1 MQPGVQ
7 PSPNRSKGR
16 RLDGELVQADV
27 YEVRGPGGKRVSRDT
42 PGARKVKEKSTKWY
56 GQYTDADGKLSESPS
71 AGQGR
76 GGQMLADLV
85 REAERGKAGMT
96 DPRESRSRPRSRARS
111 RTTRAICETRAYRT
125 STFRDSRRL
134 RAVLVGCKA
143 RTLADLRVE
152 PVVRFLVNL
161 GDEGAGAR
169 TRNTYRTSAKAF
181 SKWCLR
187 TQRLGEDVLA
197 SLEPASGAIRRQRR
211 ALTDD
216 ELARLLQTA
225 RERPVTEA
233 LTIRRGKRKGL
244 LVANVRPEV
253 RAELER
259 LGWER
264 ALMYK
269 TLVLTALRRGE
280 LEALEVRHLSLNGKR
295 PRLIL
300 PGSLTKNG
308 EEASLPLMADL
319 ATDLKAWLAATGR
332 KGSDRVFRVPLE
344 LVKIMKRDLKAA
356 GIPYRDERGRT
367 LDVHALRHTTATI
380 LSRAK
385 VSPRVAQ
392 EFMRHSDIKLTMQ
405 TYTDPRLLDEAE
417 ALAALPHLALNSEVS
432 ASEAQESPI
441 ANVS

>member
-1 MQPGVQ
+1 MLGDT
-7 PSPNRSKGR
+7 NGDFKRKLLGKT
-16 RLDGELVQADV
+16 E
-27 YEVRGPGGKRVSRDT
+27 EKVRGYRSVALSHYCGNGYAFCVMISR
-42 PGARKVKEKSTKWY
+42 
-56 GQYTDADGKLSESPS
+56 KL
-71 AGQGR
+71 G
-76 GGQMLADLV
+76 
-85 REAERGKAGMT
+85 
-96 DPRESRSRPRSRARS
+96 
-111 RTTRAICETRAYRT
+111 
-125 STFRDSRRL
+125 
-134 RAVLVGCKA
+134 
-143 RTLADLRVE
+143 
-152 PVVRFLVNL
+152 L

-211 ALTDD
+211 ALTYD

-225 RERPVTEA
+225 KERPVNEA
-233 LTIRRGKRKGL
+233 LIIRRGKRKGL
-244 LVANVRPEV
+244 LVAKVRPEV

-280 LEALEVRHLSLNGKR
+280 LEAQEVRHLSLNGKR

-344 LVKIMKRDLKAA
+344 LVKIMRRDLKAA
-356 GIPYRDERGRT
+356 GIPYRDDRGRT

-417 ALAALPHLALNSEVS
+417 ALAALPHLALNSEES
-432 ASEAQESPI
+432 ASEAQESPRSR
-441 ANVS
+441 NVS

>member
-1 MQPGVQ
+1 MI
-7 PSPNRSKGR
+7 
-16 RLDGELVQADV
+16 
-27 YEVRGPGGKRVSRDT
+27 SR
-42 PGARKVKEKSTKWY
+42 
-56 GQYTDADGKLSESPS
+56 KL
-71 AGQGR
+71 G
-76 GGQMLADLV
+76 
-85 REAERGKAGMT
+85 
-96 DPRESRSRPRSRARS
+96 
-111 RTTRAICETRAYRT
+111 
-125 STFRDSRRL
+125 
-134 RAVLVGCKA
+134 
-143 RTLADLRVE
+143 
-152 PVVRFLVNL
+152 L

-169 TRNTYRTSAKAF
+169 TRNIYRTSAKAF

-197 SLEPASGAIRRQRR
+197 SLEPAAGAIRRQRR
-211 ALTDD
+211 ALTYD

-225 RERPVTEA
+225 KERPVNEA
-233 LTIRRGKRKGL
+233 LIIRRGKRKGL
-244 LVANVRPEV
+244 LVAKVRPEV

-280 LEALEVRHLSLNGKR
+280 LEAQEVRHLSLNGKR
-295 PRLIL
+295 PLLIL

-344 LVKIMKRDLKAA
+344 LVKIMRRDLKAA
-356 GIPYRDERGRT
+356 GIPYRDDRGRT

-385 VSPRVAQ
+385 VSPRVVQ

-417 ALAALPHLALNSEVS
+417 ALRLCLTWL
-432 ASEAQESPI
+432 
-441 ANVS
+441 

>member
-1 MQPGVQ
+1 MASLFKPTFTRYVD
-7 PSPNRSKGR
+7 P
-16 RLDGELVQADV
+16 E
-27 YEVRGPGGKRVSRDT
+27 GKRVNRDT
-42 PGARKVKEKSTKWY
+42 PVARKVREKSTKWY
-56 GQYTDADGKLSESPS
+56 GQYTDADGKLQRVPLSPDKV
-71 AGQGR
+71 AA
-76 GGQMLADLV
+76 GQMLADLV
-85 REAERGKAGMT
+85 RQSERGKAGMK
-96 DPRESRSRPRSRARS
+96 DPHEGQKLAPIEDHVKDYQAHLRNKGVSDKHLS
-111 RTTRAICETRAYRT
+111 ETL
-125 STFRDSRRL
+125 RRL
-134 RAVLVGCKA
+134 RAVLLGCNVRK
-143 RTLADLRVE
+143 LADLSIESVE
-152 PVVRFLVNL
+152 RFLANMACG
-161 GDEGAGAR
+161 GDKGPGAR

-181 SKWCLR
+181 SKWCHKSR
-187 TQRLGEDVLA
+187 RLGEDVLVN
-197 SLEPASGAIRRQRR
+197 LEPASGAIRRQRR

-216 ELARLLQTA
+216 ELAKLLQTA
-225 RERPVTEA
+225 KQRPLNEA
-233 LTIRRGKRKGL
+233 LIVRRGKRKGRL
-244 LVANVRPEV
+244 EAKVRPEV

-280 LEALEVRHLSLNGKR
+280 LEALEVRHLTLNGNR

-308 EEASLPLMADL
+308 EEASLPLMTDL
-319 ATDLKAWLAATGR
+319 AADLKAWLAATGR

-417 ALAALPHLALNSEVS
+417 ALRLCLTWL
-432 ASEAQESPI
+432 
-441 ANVS
+441 